1 MMYMNRKG
9 DIFSGGPVGNKSF
22 DEDAFEV
29 DTLMTPYYC
38 RAHQEGVHD

>member
-1 MMYMNRKG
+1 MMYVNRKG

-29 DTLMTPYYC
+29 DTLMTPIIAELIKKGYLL
-38 RAHQEGVHD
+38 